1 MAWESVI
8 GQEHIKQML
17 QRAIVGG
24 RVPQA
29 LLLSGEDGFGT
40 LALATAFARVVN
52 CERLQASEREV
63 SSQEAGGVDACGEC
77 RSCKQSATLQH
88 PNLTIVTA
96 LPSGKADVESEL
108 SPAVLEELKDAKL
121 ELARDPYMEFGLTGA
136 TQIRI
141 SQIRELKKSLSLSSV
156 QDGRRVVILHGAE
169 TMGSGAANAFL
180 KTLEEPHD
188 NVTLILTTA
197 APDQLLQTIISRCQE
212 IPVPPLDDAL
222 VVAALVEEGSCD
234 KAEAELI
241 VPFASGSLTRA
252 RAFLAEDLQTD
263 RAEAVDL
270 LRSALKGKNYRIDLA
285 SAAQRVAEGRDR
297 KRAIR
302 VISLLALWL
311 RDARSM
317 MLVGENADIANTD
330 QREALSRFAENFN
343 TVDMDAALDAL
354 ELAVRDIRRNVTINT
369 VLITTLLQV
378 RRIFARTRQQ
388 ARSNA

>member
-1 MAWESVI
+1 
-8 GQEHIKQML
+8 ML

-52 CERLQASEREV
+52 CERVKTREAGGRR
-63 SSQEAGGVDACGEC
+63 QEAGTADACGEC

-121 ELARDPYMEFGLTGA
+121 ELARDPYQEFGLSGA

-141 SQIRELKKSLSLSSV
+141 SQIRELKKALSLSSV
-156 QDGRRVVILHGAE
+156 QEGRRVVILHGTE

-180 KTLEEPHD
+180 KTLEEPHE
-188 NVTLILTTA
+188 NVTLILTTS

-222 VVAALVEEGSCD
+222 IIDALVEEGSCD
-234 KAEAELI
+234 KSEAELI

-270 LRSALKGKNYRIDLA
+270 LRSALKGKNHRIDLA
-285 SAAQRVAEGRDR
+285 TAAQRVAEGRDR

-317 MLVGENADIANTD
+317 MLVGADADIANTD
-330 QREALSRFAENFN
+330 QREALGRFAENFS

-354 ELAVRDIRRNVTINT
+354 EHAVRDIRRNVTINT
-369 VLITTLLQV
+369 VLITSLLQI